1 MGKRTSDFMA
11 IAAIFGGAGLGLGL
25 SGLFVAIP
33 ADRAPNADDSSIEVR
48 VLRRNIIMGP
58 RQVDESTTG
67 APVVHRALIVESD
80 RSGVANEVA
89 PFFRLRTRA
98 RRSRSE
104 RQRWG
109 TLRGEV
115 EVEVEVEDIR
125 LEARE
130 MVELK
135 KRLFEALSEVE
146 ALEDLDVGENVTIDI
161 RRDGDDKR
169 RRRRRPR

>member
-115 EVEVEVEDIR
+115 EVEVEDIR

>member
-25 SGLFVAIP
+25 SGLFGAIP

-80 RSGVANEVA
+80 RSGAA
-89 PFFRLRTRA
+89 PYFRLRTQT

-104 RQRWG
+104 RQQWG
-109 TLRGEV
+109 TLRG
-115 EVEVEVEDIR
+115 EVEDIR

-146 ALEDLDVGENVTIDI
+146 ALEDLDVGENVTIEI

-169 RRRRRPR
+169 RKRRRRRRPH